1 MQIQRIQTLFLL
13 AAVVLMCIFCL
24 TPYAQRTAIDAANS
38 WSPVFVKD
46 TPVLLAVNACIGI
59 LLLLNIFTYKNL
71 RLQMRLTLVS
81 MLLLAGSIVASAFVV
96 TVGMPDAHLL
106 WTGGVL
112 LLVVALVMALC
123 AYRGMARDKRKLDSL
138 NRLR

>member
-1 MQIQRIQTLFLL
+1 
-13 AAVVLMCIFCL
+13 
-24 TPYAQRTAIDAANS
+24 
-38 WSPVFVKD
+38 
-46 TPVLLAVNACIGI
+46 
-59 LLLLNIFTYKNL
+59 
-71 RLQMRLTLVS
+71 MRLTLVS